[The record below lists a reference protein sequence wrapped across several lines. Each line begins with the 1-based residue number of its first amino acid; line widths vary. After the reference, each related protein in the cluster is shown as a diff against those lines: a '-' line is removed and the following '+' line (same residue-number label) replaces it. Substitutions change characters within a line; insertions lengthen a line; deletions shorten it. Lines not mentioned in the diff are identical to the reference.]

1 MYHQNNK
8 ITFFRSATKYNI
20 LHCNYKIPQH
30 ISESSNS
37 LIRGLL
43 QLDVENRLGGYD
55 AELIEGK
62 VSNMLS
68 IITIFGSIEN
78 SHSNS
83 DSQSFTFDDFE
94 LWVRKFKL
102 VRI

>member
-1 MYHQNNK
+1 MCYQNNK
-8 ITFFRSATKYNI
+8 ITFYRSATKYNI

-62 VSNMLS
+62 VSNMMLS
-68 IITIFGSIEN
+68 IITIFG
-78 SHSNS
+78 H
-83 DSQSFTFDDFE
+83 
-94 LWVRKFKL
+94 LLFKHK
-102 VRI
+102 RDQNFGEKS

>member
-68 IITIFGSIEN
+68 IITIFGY
-78 SHSNS
+78 
-83 DSQSFTFDDFE
+83 
-94 LWVRKFKL
+94 LLFKHKRDQNL
-102 VRI
+102 GEKS